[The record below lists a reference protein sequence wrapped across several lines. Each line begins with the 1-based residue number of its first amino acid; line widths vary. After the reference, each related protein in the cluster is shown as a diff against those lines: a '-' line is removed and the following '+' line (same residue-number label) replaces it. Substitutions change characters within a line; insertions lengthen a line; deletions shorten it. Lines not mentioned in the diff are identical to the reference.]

1 MIGSNDHDTS
11 VLNTLITTTID
22 SANGF
27 EEAAKDAKSPQFQ
40 TMFTDY
46 ARERRQCVERLQQ
59 QVRSLGG
66 TPEDDGS
73 VKAAAHRTW
82 LNLKDAISGNDDQQ
96 VIEEVER
103 GEDYIKGKY
112 ETALQ
117 DDQLSAPTRAVIQEA
132 FTSVKSGHDRASQLK
147 HSMAGSPTATA

>member
-1 MIGSNDHDTS
+1 MAGNDHDVS

-27 EEAAKDAKSPQFQ
+27 EEAAKDARSDQFKSMFQQFAS
-40 TMFTDY
+40 D
-46 ARERRQCVERLQQ
+46 RRQCVSQLQQ
-59 QVRSLGG
+59 AVRQLGG
-66 TPEDDGS
+66 DPEDDGS

-82 LNLKDAISGNDDQQ
+82 LNLKDAVTGDSDKQI
-96 VIEEVER
+96 IEEVEN

-117 DDQLSAPTRAVIQEA
+117 DDRLSVQAKSIIEQA
-132 FTSVKSGHDRASQLK
+132 FRSVREGHDRASQLK
-147 HSMAGSPTATA
+147 HSMEGRG

>member
-1 MIGSNDHDTS
+1 MIGSSDHDVK

-27 EEAAKDAKSPQFQ
+27 EEAANDARSDRFQ
-40 TMFTDY
+40 TMFRDY
-46 ARERRQCVERLQQ
+46 AAERRRCVQRLQDE
-59 QVRSLGG
+59 VRRLGG

-82 LNLKDAISGNDDQQ
+82 LNLKDAVAGDSDKQI
-96 VIEEVER
+96 IEEVER
-103 GEDYIKGKY
+103 GEDYIKSKY

-117 DDQLSAPTRAVIQEA
+117 DDDLSVQTRSVIDEA
-132 FTSVKSGHDRASQLK
+132 FSSVRSGHDRASQLK
-147 HSMAGSPTATA
+147 HGMQGTVS